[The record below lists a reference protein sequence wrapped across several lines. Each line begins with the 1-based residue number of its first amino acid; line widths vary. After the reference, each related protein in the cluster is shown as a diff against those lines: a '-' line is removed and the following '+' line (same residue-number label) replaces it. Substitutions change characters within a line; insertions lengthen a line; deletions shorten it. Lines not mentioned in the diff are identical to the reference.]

1 MLEAREGEVTVTDVD
16 PGTFA
21 AVLHYIYTGE
31 LDDEKDLDINKMIY
45 AAEKYDLDGLK
56 ELLFLK
62 MKSEDIQEEFIPDLL
77 ILADKYQASQIKK
90 LALEKIRANRNVL
103 EDLEFQKRMINSP
116 HILFALMK
124 VNLPYCGE
132 LHFSIKFFLNFSN
145 LHIL

>member
-1 MLEAREGEVTVTDVD
+1 MLQGSMLEAREGEVTVTDVD

-31 LDDEKDLDINKMIY
+31 LDGEKDLDINRMIY

-124 VNLPYCGE
+124 E
-132 LHFSIKFFLNFSN
+132 L
-145 LHIL
+145 

>member
-1 MLEAREGEVTVTDVD
+1 MLQGSMLEAREGEVTVTDVD

-124 VNLPYCGE
+124 E
-132 LHFSIKFFLNFSN
+132 L
-145 LHIL
+145 